1 MTVCV
6 VDFIPTF
13 IVYKCRLNSFAR
25 LKFDAGFAIVFS
37 VFIIIV
43 DNKESPSAERINL
56 CLNMGPVIKPS
67 LLYACFYY
75 ILVWEKWHL

>member
-1 MTVCV
+1 MSIKQFC
-6 VDFIPTF
+6 
-13 IVYKCRLNSFAR
+13 SF
-25 LKFDAGFAIVFS
+25 KFDAGFAIASS
-37 VFIIIV
+37 VFIVIV

-56 CLNMGPVIKPS
+56 YLNMGPIIKPS

>member
-25 LKFDAGFAIVFS
+25 FGFAIAFS

-56 CLNMGPVIKPS
+56 CLNMGPIIKPS

-75 ILVWEKWHL
+75 IQVWEKWHL

>member
-13 IVYKCRLNSFAR
+13 IVYKCRL
-25 LKFDAGFAIVFS
+25 KFDAGFAIASS

-56 CLNMGPVIKPS
+56 YLNMGPIIKPS